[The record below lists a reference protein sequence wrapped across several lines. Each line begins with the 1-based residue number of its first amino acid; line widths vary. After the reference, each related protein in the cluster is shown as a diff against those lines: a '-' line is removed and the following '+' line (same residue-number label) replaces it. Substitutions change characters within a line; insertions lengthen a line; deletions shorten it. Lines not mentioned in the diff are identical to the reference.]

1 MFARIVVPLDGTRF
15 AEAALGPAREL
26 ARAFGSR
33 ILVVRAAPPVGPIST
48 DIERDLEQVD
58 TADAYLHDIV
68 SHLRTAG
75 YDAEMALY
83 LAEPG
88 MSIAGAALLDNA
100 DLIVMAAHLRW
111 KDGAIS
117 RVSTTE
123 DVLARASVPL
133 LVWRVGA
140 ALEAEGGPDVDER
153 PPYFA
158 NSAEPIVV
166 ALDGTPFAEHALPM
180 AETLARTFGTYLLL
194 VRAMRRGAEVTEG
207 EVRQYLLRIKQQLAE
222 RGIQATTLTRPGDP
236 LGVLESAWREYD
248 GSMIVMTTHGY
259 TDTRRRAFGSLATR
273 MVTEIEAPVLIVR
286 ASGASE
292 MPTDHASVSRGP
304 DIPV

>member
-1 MFARIVVPLDGTRF
+1 MFTRIVVPLDGTRF
-15 AEAALGPAREL
+15 AEAALAPAREL

-33 ILVVRAAPPVGPIST
+33 ILVVRAAPPLGPIST

-58 TADAYLHDIV
+58 AADAYLHDIV
-68 SHLRTAG
+68 SHLRAAG
-75 YDAEMALY
+75 YVADMALY

-88 MSIAGAALLDNA
+88 MSIAGAALLGHA
-100 DLIVMAAHLRW
+100 DLIVMAAQLRW

-117 RVSTTE
+117 RTSTTE
-123 DVLARASVPL
+123 DVLARASIPL

-140 ALEAEGGPDVDER
+140 DLEAEGGPDVDER
-153 PPYFA
+153 PPFFA
-158 NSAEPIVV
+158 DSAEPIVV
-166 ALDGTPFAEHALPM
+166 ALDGTPFAEQALPM

-194 VRAMRRGAEVTEG
+194 VRAMQRGAEETEG
-207 EVRQYLLRIKQQLAE
+207 VVRQYLLRIKQQLTE

-236 LGVLESAWREYD
+236 LGVLEAAWREYD
-248 GSMIVMTTHGY
+248 GSMIVITTHGY

-286 ASGASE
+286 ANDTRPLPS
-292 MPTDHASVSRGP
+292 DSVSVLPGP

>member
-1 MFARIVVPLDGTRF
+1 MFTRIVVPLDGTRF
-15 AEAALGPAREL
+15 AEAALAPAREL

-33 ILVVRAAPPVGPIST
+33 ILVVRAAPPIAPISS

-58 TADAYLHDIV
+58 AADAYLHDIV
-68 SHLRTAG
+68 SHLRAAN
-75 YDAEMALY
+75 YNADMALY

-111 KDGAIS
+111 KDGATS
-117 RVSTTE
+117 RASTTE

-140 ALEAEGGPDVDER
+140 AQESEGGPDVEER
-153 PPYFA
+153 PPYFL

-166 ALDGTPFAEHALPM
+166 ALDGTPFAEQALPM

-236 LGVLESAWREYD
+236 LGVLEAAWREYD

-259 TDTRRRAFGSLATR
+259 ADTRRRAFGSLATR

-286 ASGASE
+286 ASGASA
-292 MPTDHASVSRGP
+292 MPTDQASAWPGP